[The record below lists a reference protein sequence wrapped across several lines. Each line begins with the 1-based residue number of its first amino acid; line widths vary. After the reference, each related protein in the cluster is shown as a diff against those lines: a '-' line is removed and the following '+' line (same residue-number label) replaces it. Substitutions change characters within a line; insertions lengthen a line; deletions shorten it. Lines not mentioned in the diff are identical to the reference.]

1 MRFRSGSLREVA
13 WGLHVSQS
21 VLGDWN
27 QVFDEDMRA
36 LEVPE
41 NRGNASKVTVE
52 MVRIIIRAA
61 EEIMEMGKRL
71 RIKNFTKELREKQGI
86 ELSKKKVREVLIA
99 NNLFAP
105 ETRRKRPRFYLSL
118 RKEIPNGLLSFDGS
132 QMIVWLDEEPYKF
145 NVELGVDVKTF
156 DHTSFS
162 IGDSESSEE
171 LIKAL
176 ESHRRNWGDPV
187 GVLFDHRSSNLS
199 EEVSKYLEGH
209 GIEMVPVGP
218 YNAKGNGTDEGAFSQ
233 LKQAV
238 GVIRLNRSSPK
249 ELARSVLEKLI
260 SLYIAMRNRIPVRGR
275 ILSPSEDMAT
285 PVTREQRD
293 LERQK
298 LKEHNRLKTGRKGD
312 QEKLDRLHSMLRYHG
327 ITPEPD
333 ALKHAERSIKGY
345 EKEAISA
352 AEEAFLKA
360 VNRHPEKKSLSY
372 FFGILIRI
380 QQERDDEV
388 YRRYCTRRY
397 NEEVMMQLKRQEQE
411 PPKTHSVEG
420 VVSMLVQAVK
430 ASAQFVKELAVRKA
444 QEWTQELMEAY
455 RYVGALKKC
464 FSQAVGDLVDLTL
477 EEKNKIWEFIEQF
490 LNLKITGKSVTQFS

>member
-1 MRFRSGSLREVA
+1 MRPGSGSLREVA
-13 WGLHVSQS
+13 WALHVSQS

-36 LEVPE
+36 FEVPE
-41 NRGNASKVTVE
+41 NRGKASKISVE
-52 MVRIIIRAA
+52 MVRIIVGAA
-61 EEIMEMGKRL
+61 EEIREMGKRL

-86 ELSKKKVREVLIA
+86 ELSKKKVREVLVA
-99 NNLFAP
+99 NNVFAP

-171 LIKAL
+171 LIKVL

-199 EEVSKYLEGH
+199 EEVRKYLEGH
-209 GIEMVPVGP
+209 GIEIVPVGP

-233 LKQAV
+233 LKQAL
-238 GVIRLNRSSPK
+238 GVIRLNLSSPR
-249 ELARSVLEKLI
+249 ELARSVLEKLVC
-260 SLYIAMRNRIPVRGR
+260 LYIAMRNRIPVRGNP
-275 ILSPSEDMAT
+275 LSPSESMRT
-285 PVTREQRD
+285 PVMQEQRD

-298 LKEHNRLKTGRKGD
+298 LKGHNRLKTGRKGD
-312 QEKLDRLHSMLRYHG
+312 QDKLDRLHSMLRYHG
-327 ITPEPD
+327 IAAERD
-333 ALKHAERSIKGY
+333 VLKHAERSIKGY

-360 VNRHPEKKSLSY
+360 VNRNPEKKSLSY

-380 QQERDDEV
+380 QQGRDDEA

-397 NEEVMMQLKRQEQE
+397 NEEVMLNLKRQEQKTR
-411 PPKTHSVEG
+411 KTHSVQDIVG
-420 VVSMLVQAVK
+420 MLVQAVK
-430 ASAQFVKELAVRKA
+430 ASVQFVKELAVRKA
-444 QEWTQELMEAY
+444 QEWTQELMESY
-455 RYVGALKKC
+455 RYMGALKSS
-464 FSQAVGDLVDLTL
+464 FSEALGNLRDLTV
-477 EEKNKIWEFIEQF
+477 EEKNKIWKLIEQL
-490 LNLKITGKSVTQFS
+490 LNPKTTGKSVTQIS

>member
-1 MRFRSGSLREVA
+1 LRSRSGSLREVA

-21 VLGDWN
+21 VLSDWN
-27 QVFDEDMRA
+27 QVFDEDMSA

-41 NRGNASKVTVE
+41 NRGKASKITVE
-52 MVRIIIRAA
+52 RVRIIVRAV

-71 RIKNFTKELREKQGI
+71 RIKNITKELREKQGI

-105 ETRRKRPRFYLSL
+105 GTRRKRPRFYLSL

-171 LIKAL
+171 LIKVL
-176 ESHRRNWGDPV
+176 EAHRRNWGDPV
-187 GVLFDHRSSNLS
+187 GILFDHRSSNLS
-199 EEVSKYLEGH
+199 EEVSKYLEDH

-233 LKQAV
+233 MKQAL
-238 GVIRLNRSSPK
+238 GVIRLNLSSPR

-260 SLYIAMRNRIPVRGR
+260 SLYIAMRNRIPARGNP
-275 ILSPSEDMAT
+275 LSPSEAMRT
-285 PVTREQRD
+285 PVMQEQRD

-298 LKEHNRLKTGRKGD
+298 LKEHNRLKTQRKGD
-312 QEKLDRLHSMLRYHG
+312 QDKLDRLHAMLRYHG

-333 ALKHAERSIKGY
+333 ALKHAQRSIKGY

-352 AEEAFLKA
+352 AEEAFLTA
-360 VNRHPEKKSLSY
+360 VNRNPEKKSLSY

-380 QQERDDEV
+380 QQERDNEA
-388 YRRYCTRRY
+388 YRHYCTRRY
-397 NEEVMMQLKRQEQE
+397 NEEVMMQMKRQEQE
-411 PPKTHSVEG
+411 TRNTHSVEG

-430 ASAQFVKELAVRKA
+430 ASVQFVKELAVRKA
-444 QEWTQELMEAY
+444 QEWIQELMKSY
-455 RYVGALKKC
+455 RYVGALKNS
-464 FSQAVGDLVDLTL
+464 FSEALGNLRDLTV
-477 EEKNKIWEFIEQF
+477 EEKNKIWELIEQF
-490 LNLKITGKSVTQFS
+490 LNLKITGKSVTQFP

>member
-1 MRFRSGSLREVA
+1 V
-13 WGLHVSQS
+13 LHVSQS

-27 QVFDEDMRA
+27 RVFDEAMRA

-41 NRGNASKVTVE
+41 NRGKASKITVE
-52 MVRIIIRAA
+52 IVRVIVRAA
-61 EEIMEMGKRL
+61 EEIMQRGKRL
-71 RIKNFTKELREKQGI
+71 RIKGFTKELREKQGI
-86 ELSKKKVREVLIA
+86 DLSKRKVREVLIA

-118 RKEIPNGLLSFDGS
+118 RKEIPNGLLSLDGS
-132 QMIVWLDEEPYKF
+132 RMVVWLDEEPYKF

-162 IGDSESSEE
+162 IGDSENSEE
-171 LIKAL
+171 LIKVIEA
-176 ESHRRNWGDPV
+176 HREKWGDPV

-199 EEVSKYLEGH
+199 EEVRKYLQSH
-209 GIEMVPVGP
+209 GVEIVPAGP

-233 LKQAV
+233 MKQAL
-238 GVIRLNRSSPK
+238 GMIRLNVSSPR

-260 SLYIAMRNRIPVRGR
+260 SLYIAMRNRIPIRGR
-275 ILSPSEDMAT
+275 ILTPSEDMAT
-285 PVTREQRD
+285 PVPWKQRH

-298 LKEHNRLKTGRKGD
+298 LKEHNGLKTARKGD
-312 QEKLDRLHSMLRYHG
+312 QHKLERLHVMLRYHG
-327 ITPEPD
+327 LTPEPD

-360 VNRHPEKKSLSY
+360 VNRNPEKKSLSY

-380 QQERDDEV
+380 QRQRDNEA

-411 PPKTHSVEG
+411 TPKTRCVEDIVG
-420 VVSMLVQAVK
+420 ILVQAVK
-430 ASAQFVKELAVRKA
+430 ASVQFIREVALRKA
-444 QEWTQELMEAY
+444 QQWTQELTTSY
-455 RYVGALKKC
+455 RYVGALKNS
-464 FSQAVGDLVDLTL
+464 FSETLANLKNLTI
-477 EEKNKIWEFIEQF
+477 EEKNKIWELIEQI
-490 LNLKITGKSVTQFS
+490 LNPKTTGKSVTQIS

>member
-1 MRFRSGSLREVA
+1 MREIA
-13 WGLHVSQS
+13 WVLHVSQS

-27 QVFDEDMRA
+27 RVFDEAMRS

-41 NRGNASKVTVE
+41 NRGKASKITVE
-52 MVRIIIRAA
+52 IVRIIVRAA
-61 EEIMEMGKRL
+61 EEIMQKGKRL
-71 RIKNFTKELREKQGI
+71 RINGFTKELREKQEI
-86 ELSKKKVREVLIA
+86 DLSKRKVREVLIA

-118 RKEIPNGLLSFDGS
+118 RKEIPNGLLSLDGS
-132 QMIVWLDEEPYKF
+132 QMVVWVDEAPCRF

-156 DHTSFS
+156 DHTCFS
-162 IGDSESSEE
+162 VGDTESSAE
-171 LIKAL
+171 LIKVL
-176 ESHRRNWGDPV
+176 EAHREKWGDPV

-199 EEVSKYLEGH
+199 EEVRKYLEGH
-209 GIEMVPVGP
+209 GIEIVPAGP

-233 LKQAV
+233 MKQAI
-238 GVIRLNRSSPK
+238 GVIRLDLSSPR
-249 ELARSVLEKLI
+249 ELARSILEKLI
-260 SLYIAMRNRIPVRGR
+260 SLYIAMRNRISVRGR
-275 ILSPSEDMAT
+275 ILTPSEDMAT

-298 LKEHNRLKTGRKGD
+298 LKEHNRLKIGGKGD
-312 QEKLDRLHSMLRYHG
+312 QDKLDRLHAMLRYHG

-360 VNRHPEKKSLSY
+360 VSRNPEKKSLSY

-380 QQERDDEV
+380 QQERDNEV

-411 PPKTHSVEG
+411 TPKTRCVEDIVG
-420 VVSMLVQAVK
+420 ILVQAVK
-430 ASAQFVKELAVRKA
+430 ASVQFVREVALRKA
-444 QEWTQELMEAY
+444 REWTQELMTSY
-455 RYVGALKKC
+455 RYVGALRNR
-464 FSQAVGDLVDLTL
+464 FSAALGNLKDLKV
-477 EEKNKIWEFIEQF
+477 EEKNRIWELIEQI
-490 LNLKITGKSVTQFS
+490 LNPKTTGKSVTQIS

>member
-1 MRFRSGSLREVA
+1 V
-13 WGLHVSQS
+13 LHVSQS

-27 QVFDEDMRA
+27 RVFDEAMRA

-41 NRGNASKVTVE
+41 NRGKASKISVE
-52 MVRIIIRAA
+52 IVRIIVRSA
-61 EEIMEMGKRL
+61 EEIMQRGKRL
-71 RIKNFTKELREKQGI
+71 RIKGFTKELREKQGI
-86 ELSKKKVREVLIA
+86 DLSKRKVREVLIA

-118 RKEIPNGLLSFDGS
+118 RKEVPNGLLSLDGS
-132 QMIVWLDEEPYKF
+132 QMVVWVDEEPYKF

-162 IGDSESSEE
+162 IGDSECSED
-171 LIKAL
+171 LIKVL
-176 ESHRRNWGDPV
+176 EGHREKWGDPV

-199 EEVSKYLEGH
+199 EEVGKYLKGH
-209 GIEMVPVGP
+209 GIEIVPAGP

-233 LKQAV
+233 MKQAL
-238 GVIRLNRSSPK
+238 GMIRLNVSSPR

-260 SLYIAMRNRIPVRGR
+260 SLYIAMRNRISVRGR
-275 ILSPSEDMAT
+275 ILTPSEDMAT
-285 PVTREQRD
+285 PVTMEQRD

-298 LKEHNRLKTGRKGD
+298 LKEHNRLKIGRKGD
-312 QEKLDRLHSMLRYHG
+312 QDKCDRLHSMLRYHG

-360 VNRHPEKKSLSY
+360 VNRNPEKKSLSY
-372 FFGILIRI
+372 FFGILVRI
-380 QQERDDEV
+380 QRERDDEA

-411 PPKTHSVEG
+411 TPKTRCVEDIVG
-420 VVSMLVQAVK
+420 ILVQAVK
-430 ASAQFVKELAVRKA
+430 ASAQFVREAALRKA
-444 QEWTQELMEAY
+444 REWTQELMETY
-455 RYVGALKKC
+455 DYMGALSTR
-464 FSQAVGDLVDLTL
+464 FSETLGNLKDLTV
-477 EEKNKIWEFIEQF
+477 EEKNKIWELIEQI
-490 LNLKITGKSVTQFS
+490 LNPKTTEKSVTQIS